1 MRLTFRYSLR
11 FVVVVA
17 LAWFLATPLVR
28 AQERINDKDL
38 ETLMRNLHEDAKSFR
53 PVFTSA
59 LKKSTIRK
67 TSQEKD
73 AANLANRFE
82 KQTEAMLNRF
92 KATRKA
98 DNELSLVRSSAD
110 QLRQIVRSMNLGPQ
124 TNSRWDKIEAELQ
137 QISGAFGIQSS
148 ANDNPRGIS
157 PYGSGSDPNVSCNQ
171 AVGSERANK
180 MVQDCLAVSTATRPP
195 CNAQNACPLIIDEIK
210 RGCSML
216 DVRNAPAFCNE
227 YR

>member
-1 MRLTFRYSLR
+1 MRPTFKCSLR
-11 FVVVVA
+11 LVVLAA
-17 LAWFLATPLVR
+17 LAWFLATPLAR
-28 AQERINDKDL
+28 AQGRINDKDL
-38 ETLMRNLHEDAKSFR
+38 ETLMRNLKEDAKSFR

-73 AANLANRFE
+73 AASLANRFE

-92 KATRKA
+92 KSTKKA
-98 DNELSLVRSSAD
+98 DNELSVVRSSAD
-110 QLRQIVRSMNLGPQ
+110 QLSQIVRSMNLGPK

-137 QISGAFGIQSS
+137 QISGAFGIQNS

-157 PYGSGSDPNVSCNQ
+157 PYGSGSDTNVPSNQ
-171 AVGSERANK
+171 AAGLERAQR

-195 CNAQNACPLIIDEIK
+195 CNAQNACQ
-210 RGCSML
+210 S
-216 DVRNAPAFCNE
+216 
-227 YR
+227 